1 MKALLD
7 AGVVNP
13 SLRLPPTFFL
23 ILYMP
28 DLFPFHPAHP
38 LFLSLSR
45 RTSFF
50 LFSTSPS
57 FANELFTTRS
67 RAQVREV
74 LGSILGS
81 AGGSSYHDGHL
92 ATGTS
97 LTISHHTSLHH
108 GCILI
113 FSHTL
118 SYPRTIPWTPMG
130 IFLAMS
136 GNVYLTVIA
145 KGISLYRDK

>member
-1 MKALLD
+1 M

-13 SLRLPPTFFL
+13 GSLTLSPFFL
-23 ILYMP
+23 IP
-28 DLFPFHPAHP
+28 RTPGSS
-38 LFLSLSR
+38 SLSPCAHTR
-45 RTSFF
+45 GALFF

-113 FSHTL
+113 FSHAL
-118 SYPRTIPWTPMG
+118 VSSDHPALDPNGHFPSDVGKRSFNCERY
-130 IFLAMS
+130 LAHC
-136 GNVYLTVIA
+136 
-145 KGISLYRDK
+145 DK